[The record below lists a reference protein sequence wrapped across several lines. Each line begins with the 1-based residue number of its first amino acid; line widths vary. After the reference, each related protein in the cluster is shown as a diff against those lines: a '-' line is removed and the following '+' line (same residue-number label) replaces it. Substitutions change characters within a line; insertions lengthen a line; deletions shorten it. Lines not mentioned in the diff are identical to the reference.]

1 MSLEKYNSRV
11 MQAVR
16 YEYVRTANE
25 KSELQRKLTKITE
38 KLGDTKFME
47 ETQYLEYRGLEQE
60 AECLRKKIEKLK
72 IEHDVWREAREI
84 CFNTADE

>member
-1 MSLEKYNSRV
+1 
-11 MQAVR
+11 
-16 YEYVRTANE
+16 
-25 KSELQRKLTKITE
+25 
-38 KLGDTKFME
+38 ME